1 MPLACAASLFF
12 AGPYGVRQL
21 SPKTA
26 SLNKFC
32 LERQNRTLV
41 ASLQA
46 AKDYTK
52 LFRPGR
58 KNSVKILP
66 CQGTFKYYSLLQKR
80 KTAFF
85 RPCNKKMHTKYLRRF
100 GALKYYFLL
109 QKRKTAFFYPRNKKY
124 TLNIC
129 AFWRV

>member
-32 LERQNRTLV
+32 LERQNRILV

-85 RPCNKKMHTKYLRRF
+85 RPCNKKC
-100 GALKYYFLL
+100 
-109 QKRKTAFFYPRNKKY
+109 

-129 AFWRV
+129 AVLARLNTIFYYKREKQRFSTRVTKNTH